1 MNVHK
6 LCLIQMFSHFL
17 ELKYNNILSLYIS
30 AEVIS
35 YHRIASSFQPIRK
48 RALLQAAIGNLTTVD
63 QMDLLPLVLQ
73 LACNEATSSFF
84 LLKVNIYKKPIASKY
99 LQISCAELLSSIE
112 WWRMRSEHRRNF
124 ESSAIL
130 AYNRLLF
137 DSDPKVSKAAISGLK
152 K

>member
-1 MNVHK
+1 MSVHK
-6 LCLIQMFSHFL
+6 LCLIPNFDHFL
-17 ELKYNNILSLYIS
+17 ELKYNNDNNNILLFYIS

-84 LLKVNIYKKPIASKY
+84 LLKVNI
-99 LQISCAELLSSIE
+99 L
-112 WWRMRSEHRRNF
+112 
-124 ESSAIL
+124 
-130 AYNRLLF
+130 
-137 DSDPKVSKAAISGLK
+137 
-152 K
+152 